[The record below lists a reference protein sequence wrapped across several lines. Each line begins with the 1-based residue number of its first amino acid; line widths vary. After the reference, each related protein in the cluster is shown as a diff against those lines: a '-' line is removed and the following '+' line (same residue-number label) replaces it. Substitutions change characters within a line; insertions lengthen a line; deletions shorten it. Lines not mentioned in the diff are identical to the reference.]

1 MEKGHPPLGE
11 PLCGR
16 FTDSFAYVTLKDRL
30 PVIIAKVVDSLVVQR
45 NVILK
50 DSSFTID
57 DIKNVIERLSGLR
70 YELTTNK
77 PLKPFVDKAPDVEI
91 WNNYLTEEKN
101 NSTTDVNWF
110 GTRWLYAETYAYRR
124 IFEAFQLTPPFA
136 KYDYFKHLKCQQL
149 ESSLPSMEVFSNIF
163 KIDLKQKS
171 PHSVKDLFSVF
182 IMLSLWGNQC
192 DLSLSSGAV
201 NETALD
207 YDSLVSQQKTQLLIN
222 DLPKVWEYVNSNSE
236 ETIDIVLDNSGFE
249 WFTDLYLADFLISN
263 ALAKHIRF
271 HVKAIPWFVSD
282 VTSNGF
288 DWMFEF
294 MSHHESLI
302 DLVTKWESYLEN
314 GIWSIKTDP
323 FWTYPHSYDKL
334 MEINESLYSML
345 SQSKL
350 VIFKGDLNYRK
361 CVGDRNWDPTYS
373 FVDAIQGLQSL
384 SVLCLRTLKAD
395 TVVGID
401 KKVMESTQ
409 EKDKNWMINGN
420 SPKAQG
426 L

>member
-1 MEKGHPPLGE
+1 MGIAKLANNR
-11 PLCGR
+11 R
-16 FTDSFAYVTLKDRL
+16 FLLLRND
-30 PVIIAKVVDSLVVQR
+30 VIIPLHM
-45 NVILK
+45 IHLLPL
-50 DSSFTID
+50 TIS
-57 DIKNVIERLSGLR
+57 KNVIERLSGLR

-314 GIWSIKTDP
+314 
-323 FWTYPHSYDKL
+323 
-334 MEINESLYSML
+334 
-345 SQSKL
+345 

-395 TVVGID
+395 TV
-401 KKVMESTQ
+401 
-409 EKDKNWMINGN
+409 DKNWMINGN